1 MEWLNDNFL
10 SVIALLVSIY
20 AAYLS
25 RLRTINTPTKK
36 DLFRDEIRKDI
47 RDLKGLIFD
56 INPSDYILNSNDES
70 NIKKSAFI
78 EIIHDKLHYN
88 TDENRKKIFLT
99 KKEINDI
106 INLAEIIEDKFGE
119 MTSGIIIEKQ
129 NKSKILKYKE
139 EISKEIK
146 NFLKNF

>member
-10 SVIALLVSIY
+10 SVIALIVSIY

-25 RLRTINTPTKK
+25 RFRTINTPTKE

-56 INPSDYILNSNDES
+56 INPSDYMLNNNNES

-88 TDENRKKIFLT
+88 TDENRKKTFLT

-119 MTSGIIIEKQ
+119 MTSGIIIEKH